1 MRTVASYKYPVI
13 SIVILIVIGAD
24 QTTKY
29 LASRYASSFV
39 CNEGI
44 AFGLPFA
51 NTLLLL
57 LILIFVSLLAF
68 RQKNSLA
75 IFALSLILGGGIS
88 NLVDRLTFGCVRD
101 FITIGIWPSFN
112 VADVAISVGSLVIV
126 YNLISNR
133 KGNSDSGEKT

>member
-1 MRTVASYKYPVI
+1 MRSVVGYKLTFITII
-13 SIVILIVIGAD
+13 SLIVISAD

-29 LASRYASSFV
+29 LASGYASSFV

-57 LILIFVSLLAF
+57 LILIFVSFLAF
-68 RQKNSLA
+68 REKNSLA

-88 NLVDRLTFGCVRD
+88 NLVDRLNFGCVRD
-101 FITIGIWPSFN
+101 FIAIGIFPNFN
-112 VADVAISVGSLVIV
+112 LADA
-126 YNLISNR
+126 LISLGVIFVLASFLQ
-133 KGNSDSGEKT
+133 KKEK

>member
-68 RQKNSLA
+68 REKNSLA

-88 NLVDRLTFGCVRD
+88 NLVDRLNFGCVRD
-101 FITIGIWPSFN
+101 FIAIGIFPNFN
-112 VADVAISVGSLVIV
+112 LADA
-126 YNLISNR
+126 LISLGVIFVLASFLQ
-133 KGNSDSGEKT
+133 KKEK